1 MRKTS
6 GSQGESYVSDRKLC
20 DIQGYIH
27 IETEKAILFSE
38 HDDIDEA
45 AWLPKSQIEIE
56 KTERGAIVN
65 ITMPEWLAKDKELI

>member
-6 GSQGESYVSDRKLC
+6 ESRDESYVSDKKFC
-20 DIQGYIH
+20 NIQGYIH
-27 IETEKAILFSE
+27 IETEKAVLFSE

-56 KTERGAIVN
+56 KTERGAIV
-65 ITMPEWLAKDKELI
+65 IVVMPEWLAKDKELI

>member
-1 MRKTS
+1 MKRTS
-6 GSQGESYVSDRKLC
+6 ESQDESYVSRTKLC

-38 HDDIDEA
+38 DDDIDKA

-56 KTERGAIVN
+56 KTGRGAIVEV
-65 ITMPEWLAKDKELI
+65 TMPEWLAKDKDLI